1 MHQPTAYTTP
11 SFPLSPE
18 GAALK
23 SPPYF
28 VVRAQVLE
36 GSHLLDAPGAPEQVW
51 RWADLA
57 ALYAPAHSL
66 SRQVAQR
73 ILRQLGRGDFLVG
86 LRVAGVAHPLPL
98 VLKTSRDVSKLL
110 RQDPSWP
117 ERATAYHRVLDLN
130 WGATI
135 SIHAPR

>member
-1 MHQPTAYTTP
+1 MQQPTAYTPP
-11 SFPLSPE
+11 SPSPSP
-18 GAALK
+18 A
-23 SPPYF
+23 PPYF

-57 ALYAPAHSL
+57 ALYAPANSTA
-66 SRQVAQR
+66 RQVAQR

-117 ERATAYHRVLDLN
+117 ERATAYHRVLDIN